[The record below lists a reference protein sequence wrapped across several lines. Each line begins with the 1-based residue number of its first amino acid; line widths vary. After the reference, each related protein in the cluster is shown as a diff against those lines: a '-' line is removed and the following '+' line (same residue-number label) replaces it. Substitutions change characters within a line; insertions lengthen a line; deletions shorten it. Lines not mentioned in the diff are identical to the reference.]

1 MERVRNLGG
10 RAAFAALVA
19 TLVWG
24 CSQAAAAPT
33 IEREVPV
40 NSSNPYTPLPDGSVW
55 TTYATSANGGIVL
68 HLDGQNG
75 SILDSFNIAINGYYP
90 QAIGYANNRVYIA
103 QPGRIDSLLVNGQS
117 GTTNPGLVGADGE
130 TAARLCCNQIFL
142 RVGPD
147 GTGNVALGQSNK
159 VGILNLSNLTDR
171 YYSQTWFGAGINT
184 SGSAFEV
191 CHLATPGTAPPGC
204 GGGGDGGPAAGQLD
218 YATDMAPDGGA
229 GFFVTEYGGHTVTH
243 VSPTIK
249 GGMGDYVLSSF
260 GSGPGSAAGQLSS
273 PDSIRRI
280 PGTGRLAI
288 SNPPNRRIDE
298 FSPAGA
304 YERSY
309 GFGVLTGA
317 DEFETCGVGI
327 GACLAGVPYQSNP
340 RSYFTQLDIVDG
352 KLWAA
357 TELDDSIQVID
368 LGGGGG
374 GNSLDLKADPVKI
387 KKGKKATLT
396 ATLENCEGTG
406 ETITFQ
412 MKKGP
417 SFKDLGSGLAPNGTC
432 RASKTTPKIKGTT
445 IFQAVAEDPG
455 GDPIA
460 TSPKVKVKLK

>member
-1 MERVRNLGG
+1 MGRPSRNIGA
-10 RAAFAALVA
+10 RAAFLAVAA

-24 CSQAAAAPT
+24 SSEAGAAPT

-40 NSSNPYTPLPDGSVW
+40 NSSNPYTPVADGSVW
-55 TTYATSANGGIVL
+55 TTYATSANGGTVL

-75 SILDSFNIAINGYYP
+75 SVLDSFNVAISSYNP

-103 QPGRIDSLLVNGQS
+103 QPGRIDSLLVNGPS
-117 GTTNPGLVGADGE
+117 GTTNPGLLGADGE
-130 TAARLCCNQIFL
+130 TASRLCCNQIFL
-142 RVGPD
+142 RVGSN

-159 VGILNLSNLTDR
+159 VGILNLSDLTDR
-171 YYSQTWFGAGINT
+171 YYPQTFYGAGINT

-191 CHLATPGTAPPGC
+191 CHLDAPGSAAPGC

-229 GFFVTEYGGHTVTH
+229 GFYVTEYSGHTVTH
-243 VSPTIK
+243 VAPSIE
-249 GGMGDYVLSSF
+249 GGTGQYVLSSF
-260 GSGPGSAAGQLSS
+260 GSGPGSEAGQLNS

-298 FSPAGA
+298 FGPAGA

-309 GFGVLTGA
+309 GFGVLTGEN
-317 DEFETCGVGI
+317 EFETCGVDIGPCQAGI
-327 GACLAGVPYQSNP
+327 AYQTNS

-352 KLWAA
+352 KLWVA

-374 GNSLDLKADPVKI
+374 GNSLELKASPVKI
-387 KKGKKATLT
+387 KKGEKATLK
-396 ATLENCEGTG
+396 ATLETCDDGDSVQ
-406 ETITFQ
+406 FQ
-412 MKKGP
+412 RKDG
-417 SFKDLGSGLAPNGTC
+417 SAFEDLGSAVAPDDDCKAKRKVKIT
-432 RASKTTPKIKGTT
+432 KTST
-445 IFQAVAEDPG
+445 FQAVALDSEG
-455 GDPIA
+455 ATIA
-460 TSPKVKVKLK
+460 TSPKVKVKLR